1 MYEQKA
7 VNPVIVLPGLR
18 DARGNRS
25 YAVML
30 VVAALLHGTIA
41 LYLSRPVP
49 VRDAVEAVSME
60 AVSFSEQNM
69 APAIPV
75 DPSYR
80 PEVANV
86 LPPDNGP
93 GPGGPDNNGAINN
106 VQAKMNGLVF
116 DPNQGGDVIRIS
128 DNQASLDSLLLLA
141 KSGRRGNGQPGVGWR
156 RVPVMDAVPFYKVE
170 VKPQPVSVPAPNYPE
185 IVRSAGIEGSAVVE
199 ALLDFDGSVMDVRV
213 IKSAGNQ
220 MLDAAA
226 SDAARKARF
235 TPAKQRDKP
244 VRVWISIPYRFIL
257 TK

>member
-1 MYEQKA
+1 MYEQNA

-30 VVAALLHGTIA
+30 VVAALLHGMIA
-41 LYLSRPVP
+41 PYLSRPVQ
-49 VRDAVEAVSME
+49 VRDVVAAVDMG

-69 APAIPV
+69 APDIPV

-93 GPGGPDNNGAINN
+93 GPGGPDNNGVVNN
-106 VQAKMNGLVF
+106 LQAKMNGLVI
-116 DPNQGGDVIRIS
+116 DPSQGGDVIRIS

-141 KSGRRGNGQPGVGWR
+141 KSGRPGNGQPGVGWR
-156 RVPVMDAVPFYKVE
+156 RVVGPQPVPFYKVE
-170 VKPQPVSVPAPNYPE
+170 VKPQPVSIPAPGYPE
-185 IVRSAGIEGSAVVE
+185 MVRSAGIEGSAVVE
-199 ALLDFDGSVMDVRV
+199 ALLDVDGSVMEVR
-213 IKSAGNQ
+213 ILKSAGNQ